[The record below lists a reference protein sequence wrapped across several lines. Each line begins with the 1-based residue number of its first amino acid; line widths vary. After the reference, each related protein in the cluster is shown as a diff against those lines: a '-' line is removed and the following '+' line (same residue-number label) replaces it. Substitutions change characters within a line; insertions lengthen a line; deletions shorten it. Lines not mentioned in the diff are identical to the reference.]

1 MKLRLG
7 VLASALAVAAA
18 VTAVSALALVGGS
31 PDNNRHPYV
40 GMVVNFPTGNPAD
53 GFELCTGSLV
63 SPTVFVTAAHCFP
76 TGGGGL
82 TLVDLDEN
90 AFADLHQPGFGS
102 AIPGTVTIHPGYTV
116 GGQGLARSDL
126 NDVAVVQLWGPMQVS
141 RYAQL
146 PSVGYDDR
154 LPNNQRV
161 DTVGYGVQDAK
172 TSAGF
177 GSRMLGSQKIV
188 PGAGVGK
195 ADFLK
200 LSGGTICNG
209 DSGGPSLK
217 AGTDLILGISSYGAS
232 ATCNAVEYSQR
243 LDTPSV
249 AGFLAG
255 FLH

>member
-7 VLASALAVAAA
+7 ILAAALAVAAG
-18 VTAVSALALVGGS
+18 VTAASALALVGGA

-40 GMVVNFPTGNPAD
+40 GLVVNFPTGNPAD

-76 TGGGGL
+76 TGGGL
-82 TLVDLDEN
+82 TLVDVDEN
-90 AFADLHQPGFGS
+90 AFADLHRPGFGS
-102 AIPGTVTIHPGYTV
+102 AVPGTVTIHPGYRTRAN
-116 GGQGLARSDL
+116 GLAGSDL

-146 PSVGYDDR
+146 PSVGYDDT
-154 LPNNQRV
+154 LPNNQLV
-161 DTVGYGVQDAK
+161 DTLGYGVQDAK

-177 GSRMLGSQKIV
+177 GSRLVAQQKIV
-188 PGAGVGK
+188 PGGGVGK

-200 LSGGTICNG
+200 VSGRTICNG

-217 AGTDLILGISSYGAS
+217 AGTDLILAISSYGPSAS
-232 ATCNAVEYSQR
+232 CNAVEYSQR
-243 LDTPSV
+243 LDSVPV